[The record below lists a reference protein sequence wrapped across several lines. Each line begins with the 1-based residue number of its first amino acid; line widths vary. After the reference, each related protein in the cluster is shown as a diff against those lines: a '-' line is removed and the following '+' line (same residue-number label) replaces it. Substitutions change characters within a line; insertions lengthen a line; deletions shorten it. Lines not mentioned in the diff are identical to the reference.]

1 MCILAPLTDFLVI
14 NDNTTY
20 DTTMTASHVTIART
34 ARVNLTF
41 DDTRFYGVQ
50 IYKFNIGCFSSFY
63 HVVQLTIRL

>member
-1 MCILAPLTDFLVI
+1 
-14 NDNTTY
+14 
-20 DTTMTASHVTIART
+20 MTASHVTIART